1 MQPVNSNFLPKIT
14 MSYAINEQD
23 FDRFMKTCHPS
34 VKKYIKQ
41 ETPGYKLNGQEPIL
55 LWYTQTAISTAQR
68 YAAMCY
74 EVEQTVIEANE
85 RLVAADEKILEIAA
99 RVKTL
104 EAKNEEQN
112 TNEELAQKSSVLVQ
126 EWQAKLSGF
135 VDFGHEDIP
144 HRNFTEEWP
153 YEPDKTLWFVNPD
166 TLEVMDASVP
176 TRPIVVFEEVTLSP
190 VYTNPSILKLLI
202 PYKN

>member
-1 MQPVNSNFLPKIT
+1 

-41 ETPGYKLNGQEPIL
+41 ETPGYKSRMVKNPSYYSGINKQQLRL
-55 LWYTQTAISTAQR
+55 SQR
-68 YAAMCY
+68 YATAMCY

-85 RLVAADEKILEIAA
+85 RLVAADEKILELAA

-135 VDFGHEDIP
+135 VDFGNEDIP
-144 HRNFTEEWP
+144 HRNFTEEWH

-176 TRPIVVFEEVTLSP
+176 TRPIIGIRRGDIESGFT
-190 VYTNPSILKLLI
+190 LI
-202 PYKN
+202 PAY